1 MSAPVLPAGWR
12 LEARATVGST
22 NEDAKRLALAGAP
35 EFTLIWALEQ
45 KQGRGRRG
53 RSWSSPRGNLYLSLV
68 LRPEV
73 AAGEAAQIG
82 FVAAVALAETLRP
95 LLPPGAEIAL
105 KWPNDVLIG
114 RRKVSGILPEA
125 VSGEAG
131 RVEALIL
138 GIGVNV
144 ASHPEG
150 SAWPATDLATE
161 GAKIALEPLLERLA
175 AALDRWIGI
184 WGREGFAPVRAR
196 WMESALGAGERMELR
211 LEHRVLAGRF
221 IEIDAEGALLLAP
234 TDGSAPQKIRAG
246 EVFFPGS

>member
-234 TDGSAPQKIRAG
+234 TDGSPPQKIRAG

>member
-150 SAWPATDLATE
+150 SAWPATDLAAE

-234 TDGSAPQKIRAG
+234 TDGSPPQKIRAG

>member
-22 NEDAKRLALAGAP
+22 NEEAKRLALAGAP

-45 KQGRGRRG
+45 SQGRGRRG

-82 FVAAVALAETLRP
+82 FIAAVALAEALRP
-95 LLPPGAEIAL
+95 LLSSRAEIAL

-125 VSGEAG
+125 LSGDRGE
-131 RVEALIL
+131 VEALIL

-150 SAWPATDLATE
+150 TAWPATNLAAE
-161 GAKIALEPLLERLA
+161 GANTELEPLLERLA
-175 AALDRWIGI
+175 SALDRWIGR
-184 WGREGFAPVRAR
+184 WSREGFEPVRTR
-196 WMESALGAGERMELR
+196 WMELALGPGERMELR
-211 LEHRVLAGRF
+211 LEHRSLAGRF
-221 IEIDAEGALLLAP
+221 IEIDADGALVLAP
-234 TDGSAPQKIRAG
+234 ADGSPPQKIRAG

>member
-1 MSAPVLPAGWR
+1 MSAPVLPAAWR

-150 SAWPATDLATE
+150 SAWPATDLAAE

-234 TDGSAPQKIRAG
+234 TDGSPPQKIRAG

>member
-12 LEARATVGST
+12 LEARAWVGST

-150 SAWPATDLATE
+150 SAWPATDLAAE

-196 WMESALGAGERMELR
+196 WMELALGAGERMELR

-234 TDGSAPQKIRAG
+234 TDGSPPQKIRAG

>member
-12 LEARATVGST
+12 LEARAWVGST

-144 ASHPEG
+144 TSHPEG
-150 SAWPATDLATE
+150 AAWPATDLAAE
-161 GAKIALEPLLERLA
+161 GAEIALEPLLERLA

-196 WMESALGAGERMELR
+196 WMGSALGAGERMELR

>member
-1 MSAPVLPAGWR
+1 MSAPVLPAAWR

-53 RSWSSPRGNLYLSLV
+53 RAWSSPRGNLYLSLV

-82 FVAAVALAETLRP
+82 FVAAVALTETLRP

-150 SAWPATDLATE
+150 SAWPATDLAAE

-234 TDGSAPQKIRAG
+234 TDGSPPQKIRAG

>member
-125 VSGEAG
+125 LSGETG

-234 TDGSAPQKIRAG
+234 TDGSPPQKIRAG

>member
-12 LEARATVGST
+12 LEARAWVGST

-150 SAWPATDLATE
+150 SAWPATDLAAE

-234 TDGSAPQKIRAG
+234 TDGSPPQKIRAG

>member
-12 LEARATVGST
+12 LEAWATVGST

-196 WMESALGAGERMELR
+196 WMELALGAGERMELR

-234 TDGSAPQKIRAG
+234 TDGSPPQKIRAG